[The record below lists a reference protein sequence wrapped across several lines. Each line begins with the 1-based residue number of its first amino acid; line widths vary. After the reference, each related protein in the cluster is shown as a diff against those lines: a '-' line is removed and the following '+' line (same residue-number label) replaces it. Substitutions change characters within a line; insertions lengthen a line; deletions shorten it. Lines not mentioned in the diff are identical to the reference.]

1 MVEGY
6 RAGAG
11 GVAEVFPVAGARVEE
26 KRWENQLR
34 LGLRELHGVRVSAAG
49 PPETG
54 VGPGRGADSIL
65 FFGINA
71 QILNFIEISFFLSPE
86 GIYALQIRLNLDR

>member
-71 QILNFIEISFFLSPE
+71 QIQTCLHTVVVLLLK
-86 GIYALQIRLNLDR
+86 ALFQPQI